1 MESVP
6 FLKKYQ
12 PKYFDEFN
20 IEPDYIEF
28 LTTLKNM
35 DNLNILFI
43 GNMGSGKTSLIEA
56 CIREYY
62 GIEYIP
68 YNNVLFVNNLQE
80 QGIQYYRNE
89 VKTFCQTRSN
99 ISGKKKFI
107 ILDDIDTINDQSQ
120 QVFRNCIDKYSH
132 NVHFLAS
139 CSNIQKVIDSLQS
152 RIQLIK
158 IKPIKPLYLNR
169 IFNKI
174 LKNEKINISQEA
186 KELLL
191 CISDNSIRQL
201 INYLEKLK
209 LINKDIT
216 INEIKEICTNISFH
230 EFEKYTLCWKEGNF
244 REAINV
250 MNKIYKK
257 GYSVLDILDSYFL
270 YVKVTK
276 LLDEEIKFK
285 IIRLICKYISIF
297 NTIHEHEIELSLFT
311 YNLLNL

>member
-12 PKYFDEFN
+12 PKYFSEFN

-62 GIEYIP
+62 GVYHIP

-89 VKTFCQTRSN
+89 VKTFCQTRSI

-174 LKNEKINISQEA
+174 LKKEKINISDDA

-209 LINKDIT
+209 LINKDIG

-230 EFEKYTLCWKEGNF
+230 EFEKYTLYWKEGNF
-244 REAINV
+244 RLAINV